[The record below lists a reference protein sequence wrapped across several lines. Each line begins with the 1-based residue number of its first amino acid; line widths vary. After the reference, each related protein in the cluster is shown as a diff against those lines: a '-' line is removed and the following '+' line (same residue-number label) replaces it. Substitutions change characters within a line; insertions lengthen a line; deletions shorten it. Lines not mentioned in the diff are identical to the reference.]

1 MKYLL
6 CFNIVTM
13 SHLMNEDEDEIAKL
27 EAKIKQEDENFVAV
41 FTDLKLL
48 AENKADSKH
57 SLDEQRLADIKLVFP
72 VVLQIISDLLR
83 QLEELTDEK
92 LDVTYPEPDPNLDLE
107 ARYKICE
114 NTIDLLHKKILI
126 ELKKKEEQFS
136 NEEKIAQLKKLL
148 EQKKETIADL
158 YEQKKELEEEQR

>member
-1 MKYLL
+1 
-6 CFNIVTM
+6 M
-13 SHLMNEDEDEIAKL
+13 SHPMNEDEDEIAKL
-27 EAKIKQEDENFVAV
+27 EAKIKQEDENFVEV

-92 LDVTYPEPDPNLDLE
+92 LDVTYPEPDLDLE
-107 ARYKICE
+107 AKYKICE